1 MAGDRGHRSSARPK
15 PVTPLTLGEA
25 PGADSTL
32 IAVPPG
38 PRFRDNF
45 TRASREDSVPKQRV
59 RIAGAVL
66 THGSRITWLAK
77 AHMMLKSRPHHQTI
91 EIWLGNSLAYR
102 ARQDRAAA

>member
-66 THGSRITWLAK
+66 THASRITWLEAPDQ
-77 AHMMLKSRPHHQTI
+77 AEPGRSGWQPRSATGP
-91 EIWLGNSLAYR
+91 EG
-102 ARQDRAAA
+102 